1 MEIAIIAL
9 IVVGLVFTGI
19 ALRQARPSVTAE
31 RVPGHP
37 DTFELCNQGP
47 GTAVI
52 VHAEV
57 ITPTAP
63 QGTPIDNARGSIPG
77 LTVDQRI
84 QRDDTPWARGSTL
97 EPLKRFEVRLPSA
110 TSLRIVY
117 RGEGLLGSMA
127 TTTMVVEGSH

>member
-9 IVVGLVFTGI
+9 VVVGLVFTGI
-19 ALRQARPSVTAE
+19 VLRQAKPNVTAE

-37 DTFELCNQGP
+37 DTFELWNEGP

-57 ITPTAP
+57 LSPGSP
-63 QGTPIDNARGSIPG
+63 QGTSIDDAREAIPG
-77 LTVDQRI
+77 LAVDERI
-84 QRDDTPWARGSTL
+84 KAEGTPWARGSTL

-117 RGEGLLGSMA
+117 RGEGFLGSMA
-127 TTTMVVEGSH
+127 TATVMVEGGH